1 MWVQDPGRIGDVGAS
16 LYRFSVGITTLS
28 PNSKLKLTVG
38 ILSFLVDSGAAA
50 LSQMTFPENETPGD
64 GLAEN
69 RGDATAA
76 DGSTEPA
83 AESTTNASSGFP
95 NGQNAGDETSSPGAR
110 SSHMPNESIHLRE
123 QAIEAFGVLEERVDH
138 NVSPERLRSF
148 LQGRTITADSLFEA
162 MADFGRARG
171 LLLAPRTVSPRQL
184 LDRGSVNDLLLL
196 PEDQIG
202 IIEGFDDRMGEVLA
216 FNLSSRRTRRYKV
229 RDLLLSPEG
238 MVSLLHLQGK
248 APRFLDD
255 GQHAP
260 PFYTD
265 PLEEAYDP
273 HDRLDNIRETFESLL
288 RLLSDERKDLVTIAM
303 YAVMVSIFSLVIPLA
318 SQGIIDAVSL
328 GTFTNQLVIL
338 CGAISAGLLLYGVFT
353 MLQYYTVDI
362 LQRRLFAA
370 TGLEI
375 AYRLPMMKRSA
386 LEGEYGPALVN
397 RFFDVITMQKSLSKI
412 LLDGLSYALVA
423 LASLVLLFV
432 YSPFFLVIG
441 LLAVLF
447 TPVLIWGLGRN
458 GLKTSIMESSTKYAM
473 AHWLEDLSRCH
484 QSFKL
489 NSTPSYVHDRTDRLA
504 SNYVRHRAEHFRV
517 FGRQLASA
525 AVFRALI
532 VGIALG
538 IGGFLVTR
546 GDITLG
552 QFVAAELVIVS
563 LTSAGFNL
571 VKLFEQGYDLL
582 TAISKIM
589 HVTDK
594 PLESVGGEPMPNAS
608 GPAALRVQSLTVT
621 YESGYKALDGISFD
635 VKPGSHL
642 SVLGESGAGKT
653 TLSRSLVRLHSPDG
667 GRITFDG
674 HDISRLSLQSYRQQ
688 VRLALSADELFKGTL
703 EDNITMGR
711 DYTYSELEEAI
722 HIAHLE
728 DDLLSLQHGLQ
739 TPVTSAGLEFP
750 QGFVRRIMIAR
761 AVIGRPR
768 VLILDEA
775 FNGIEDPVKR
785 KLIDR
790 IYNNDAWTLITVI
803 DDDPMTVRRADYVVV
818 LDNGKVVW
826 DGPPDTLS
834 HNPSPFVKDHFP
846 QLVVSLRE
854 TPAAA

>member
-1 MWVQDPGRIGDVGAS
+1 
-16 LYRFSVGITTLS
+16 
-28 PNSKLKLTVG
+28 
-38 ILSFLVDSGAAA
+38 
-50 LSQMTFPENETPGD
+50 MTFPENETPGD
-64 GLAEN
+64 GMTPN
-69 RGDATAA
+69 GGNTPTG

-83 AESTTNASSGFP
+83 AESTGNASTDSASTDHASTDHASTDHASTDHASTDTEASEAESRHTLGSEAASP
-95 NGQNAGDETSSPGAR
+95 DTSPPDGTAPRMST
-110 SSHMPNESIHLRE
+110 ESIQLRE

-138 NVSPERLRSF
+138 DVSPERLRSF
-148 LQGRTITADSLFEA
+148 LQGRSITADTLFEA
-162 MADFGRARG
+162 MADFGRAKG

-184 LDRGSVNDLLLL
+184 LDRGSVHDLLLL
-196 PEDQIG
+196 PGEEIG
-202 IIEGFDDRMGEVLA
+202 IIEGFDDRMDEVIT

-229 RDLLLSPEG
+229 QDLLLSPEG
-238 MVSLLHLQGK
+238 LVSLLHLQGK

-288 RLLSDERKDLVTIAM
+288 RLLSDERKDIVTIAM

-338 CGAISAGLLLYGVFT
+338 CGAISAGLLLYGAFT

-412 LLDGLSYALVA
+412 LLDGLSYSLVA
-423 LASLVLLFV
+423 LASLGLLFV
-432 YSPFFLVIG
+432 YSPFFLIIG

-447 TPVLIWGLGRN
+447 APVLVWGLGRN
-458 GLKTSIMESSTKYAM
+458 GLETSIMESSTKYAM

-489 NSTPSYVHDRTDRLA
+489 NSTTSYVHDRTDRLA
-504 SNYVRHRAEHFRV
+504 SNYVRHRGEHFRV

-594 PLESVGGEPMPNAS
+594 PLEAVGGEPMPNAT
-608 GPAALRVQSLTVT
+608 GPATLRVQNLTVT
-621 YESGYKALDGISFD
+621 YESGRKALDGISFD
-635 VKPGSHL
+635 VEPGSHL

-667 GRITFDG
+667 GRITLDG

-711 DYTYSELEEAI
+711 DYTYSELEEAMQ
-722 HIAHLE
+722 IAHLE
-728 DDLLSLQHGLQ
+728 DDVLSLQHGLQ

-803 DDDPMTVRRADYVVV
+803 DDDPMTVKRADHVVV
-818 LDNGKVVW
+818 LDNGQVVW
-826 DGPPDTLS
+826 TGHPDTLS
-834 HNPSPFVKDHFP
+834 HSPGPFLEDHFP
-846 QLVVSLRE
+846 QLVASLRE
-854 TPAAA
+854 APAAA